1 MMSKEK
7 QDRFLAVYEP
17 VHDRFERF
25 CRARAYGEMDFKDL
39 INDSLLIAYERFE
52 TLRSEQAFL
61 SFLFGISVRV
71 ISNHQRKKSEVAHSE
86 EHVSIADKAQ
96 DNFADAHFLHLA
108 LAQLPNTQKEC
119 IILFEISGF
128 KIKEIAE
135 IQSVSEDAVK
145 QRLKRG
151 RERLCEILTYV
162 AKSHTNTSH

>member
-108 LAQLPNTQKEC
+108 LAQLPNTQKEMHHS
-119 IILFEISGF
+119 FRNFG
-128 KIKEIAE
+128 
-135 IQSVSEDAVK
+135 IQNQGNCRNSVCV
-145 QRLKRG
+145 
-151 RERLCEILTYV
+151 
-162 AKSHTNTSH
+162 

>member
-1 MMSKEK
+1 MSKEK